1 MKTHKIFFIYQKKD
15 INTLKTYILKLYKEN
30 DDVIVKCSFG
40 NFSFLNKYKTT
51 YEKVMEL
58 Y

>member
-15 INTLKTYILKLYKEN
+15 INTLKTRILKLYKEN
-30 DDVIVKCSFG
+30 DDVIVKCTFG
-40 NFSFLNKYKTT
+40 NFSNKYKTT